1 MATCSLAKY
10 AERHG
15 ASKQAATK
23 WKSRGVLVFSGDLVD
38 VAKSDRRMRDAGL
51 GNFKQG
57 STIPSAV
64 DPKVNQS
71 APKPTRVNRRAA
83 PVEGRTTTMSMMALM
98 LTASSLATS

>member
-57 STIPSAV
+57 STIPSRLTPRSTRVRLNA
-64 DPKVNQS
+64 
-71 APKPTRVNRRAA
+71 TRVNRARAA
-83 PVEGRTTTMSMMALM
+83 TRTIDDVDDALM